1 MSLIIFFG
9 IALIIFLSGV
19 LVLSITFYHWFKQ
32 YKLAK
37 AQKLEVTPVVT
48 TLQENL

>member
-32 YKLAK
+32 YKLSKKQNPEAIIS
-37 AQKLEVTPVVT
+37 
-48 TLQENL
+48 QEPL